1 MTIVE
6 AGEASDWEFA
16 PPIRMTPAHASRA
29 LVRIKFD
36 HLIMPCVTGGFSGIS
51 QERLKFEFELATALI
66 NDDLGERGC
75 SLKLGTLM

>member
-36 HLIMPCVTGGFSGIS
+36 HLIMPCVTGGLLWHITGAAQI
-51 QERLKFEFELATALI
+51 
-66 NDDLGERGC
+66 
-75 SLKLGTLM
+75 